1 MEIVEKM
8 YLHFIEKSSTPFQ
21 TTDRFLKGD
30 PYTITLLS
38 ATSWGYDG
46 NNS

>member
-1 MEIVEKM
+1 M
-8 YLHFIEKSSTPFQ
+8 YLHFIKKEFNPFQ
-21 TTDRFLKGD
+21 TTDRFSEGN

-38 ATSWGYDG
+38 AASWGYDG